1 MSIVTP
7 ETIESDSGAYEWD
20 MKVVRL
26 TSHFQSGG
34 ATIIVHAGQG
44 VDSKTFQVREL
55 LLGENR
61 IRTRP

>member
-34 ATIIVHAGQG
+34 ATIIVHAGEG
-44 VDSKTFQVREL
+44 VDSKTFQVRE
-55 LLGENR
+55 
-61 IRTRP
+61 